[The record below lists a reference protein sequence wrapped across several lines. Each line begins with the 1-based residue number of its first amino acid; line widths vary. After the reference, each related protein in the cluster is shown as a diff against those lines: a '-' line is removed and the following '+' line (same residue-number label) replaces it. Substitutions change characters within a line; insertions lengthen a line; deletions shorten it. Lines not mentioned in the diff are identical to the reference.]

1 MRKKRNIMIKESRAK
16 VLPKEYKNETD
27 YRKIP
32 REYLESNIPQGRG
45 SVKWQP
51 FATIPEQYEMLRQY
65 AQDQNRQ
72 DRPSLFNEQKTLI
85 NDVIQ
90 QKIYTH
96 EQATVYYW
104 DNGYNQ
110 EITKYIIKVDV
121 MSNILTLGDKNG
133 SNLKDIPLQNIK
145 SID

>member
-1 MRKKRNIMIKESRAK
+1 MIKESRAK

>member
-1 MRKKRNIMIKESRAK
+1 MIKESRAK

-104 DNGYNQ
+104 ENGYNQ

>member
-1 MRKKRNIMIKESRAK
+1 M
-16 VLPKEYKNETD
+16 LPKEYKNETD
-27 YRKIP
+27 YRRIP

-65 AQDQNRQ
+65 AQDQNKQ
-72 DRPSLFNEQKTLI
+72 GRPSLFNEQKTLI

-90 QKIYTH
+90 QKVYTH

-104 DNGYNQ
+104 DDGYNQ

-121 MSNILTLGDKNG
+121 MNNILTLGDKNG
-133 SNLKDIPLQNIK
+133 SNQVDIPLQNIK